1 MEGPEVPLEQS
12 QEEIADHAHHATEK
26 WILGVAL
33 TAALLAV
40 LAAIT
45 ALMAE
50 HHANE
55 AMLDQI
61 RSSDKWA
68 FYQAKSIKAN
78 LFSTKIDLLKALDK
92 TVDEKDLGKVETYRK
107 EQEAVREEAEEEERA
122 SEKHLRQHSIL
133 SRSVTLFQ
141 VGIAVGAI
149 SVLTKRKSLWLVSL
163 VFGVVGVAQLL
174 GGDSGWLNLDAV
186 KTNATSLLDGNA
198 RST

>member
-1 MEGPEVPLEQS
+1 MEYPEVPLEQS
-12 QEEIADHAHHATEK
+12 QEEIAHHAHQATET
-26 WILGVAL
+26 WVMGVAL

-45 ALMAE
+45 ALLAE

-78 LFSTKIDLLKALDK
+78 LFTTKFELLKVLDK
-92 TVDEKDLGKVETYRK
+92 AVDEKDLSKVEEYRTG
-107 EQEAVREEAEEEERA
+107 QETVREEAEEKERA
-122 SEKHLRQHSIL
+122 SEAHLRHHTIL

-141 VGIAVGAI
+141 VGIAVAAI
-149 SVLTKRKSLWLVSL
+149 SVLTRRKSFWFASL
-163 VFGVVGVAQLL
+163 AFGVVGVVQLR
-174 GGDSGWLNLDAV
+174 GGF
-186 KTNATSLLDGNA
+186 SLVEHCCHPVQ
-198 RST
+198 

>member
-1 MEGPEVPLEQS
+1 MEHPEVPLEQS
-12 QEEIADHAHHATEK
+12 QEEIAHQAHHATEK

-40 LAAIT
+40 AAAIT
-45 ALMAE
+45 ALLAE

-78 LFSTKIDLLKALDK
+78 LFATKIELLKALEK

-107 EQEAVREEAEEEERA
+107 EQETVREEAEEKQRA
-122 SEKHLRQHSIL
+122 SEVHLRHHTLL

-149 SVLTKRKSLWLVSL
+149 SVLTKRRSFWFASLA
-163 VFGVVGVAQLL
+163 FGVVGVAQLL
-174 GGDSGWLNLDAV
+174 WGMLFG
-186 KTNATSLLDGNA
+186 
-198 RST
+198 

>member
-1 MEGPEVPLEQS
+1 MEHPEVPLEQS
-12 QEEIADHAHHATEK
+12 QEEIAHHAHHATEK

-33 TAALLAV
+33 TAAFLAV

-45 ALMAE
+45 SLMAE
-50 HHANE
+50 HHADE

-61 RSSDKWA
+61 RSSDKWS

-78 LFSTKIDLLKALDK
+78 LFTTKIELLKALDK

-107 EQEAVREEAEEEERA
+107 EQETVREEAEEKEQA
-122 SEKHLRQHSIL
+122 SEKHLRLHSIL

-149 SVLTKRKSLWLVSL
+149 SVLTKRKSFWFGSL
-163 VFGVVGVAQLL
+163 GFGVAGVVLLVLGLAVG
-174 GGDSGWLNLDAV
+174 
-186 KTNATSLLDGNA
+186 
-198 RST
+198 